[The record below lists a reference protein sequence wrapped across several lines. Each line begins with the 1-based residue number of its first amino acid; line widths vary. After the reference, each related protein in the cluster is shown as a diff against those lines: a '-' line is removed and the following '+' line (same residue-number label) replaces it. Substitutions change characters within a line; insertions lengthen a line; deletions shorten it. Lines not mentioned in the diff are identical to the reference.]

1 MSYFLFLR
9 NVTRFP
15 AFCLVALLSAGCAAS
30 VLPASH
36 AVQSETQEELLRP
49 HPGYVQWLEKQ
60 SILNQSDEL
69 IAVVSGTPL
78 VWGASGSSRNL
89 APLLEA
95 ADVWLDFDP
104 SGAVL
109 EGKKGGSSLAALPRT
124 LPPRVL
130 AELGIRGLLLSS
142 VAENAETW
150 NLISPEGTS
159 SAEADAVVGLR
170 MSPSVAAED
179 AVDEPSPD
187 YRLLEE
193 LCARDGLILGGEIL
207 PGATGMGPDFRLAC
221 MGFSRYADLYM
232 MIEAPRDV
240 WPLLPPA
247 ALQPASGESGF
258 GQDVAALTPEVTAA
272 LVGRGILP
280 PPFSRDRQTFLPPG
294 GWAATSPWKGR
305 DGVTRRWLYRYA
317 ESPRILPLHWD
328 APRAS
333 ARKALSASIIR
344 QAGLLHQ
351 PLLRVRLGDMAGLEP
366 AVPGH
371 FSREPAWIALN
382 ALSRDIRRYG
392 GWSLL
397 GDLVPP
403 SLLTDVQ
410 ELGVDF
416 VPDSVTSPALEFALL
431 TGDTTPLRRNLD
443 DSFKSGVDHARL
455 WRSTP
460 TRALPLGSRWLR
472 LESDSVR
479 KELETISPLW
489 AARTLK
495 LAPSGPM
502 LLASAPSVAA
512 AAAARVQDTA
522 PGSSAPVNIHLLQ
535 VAFRA
540 FLPGILTLSG
550 NDLSGTV
557 QERPIADADAEALP
571 SAWNIHGGHGFSSGG
586 LPAGS
591 SYPPLTVQQSM
602 PDSFAS
608 RLKELLRLR
617 RECGIARGI
626 FLGRAETGEGE
637 DSGGTVACVSRLP
650 DNSMLLVAGNFS
662 PVSHFSPLRLPEGT
676 EALRAEDMIS
686 GRGVAVGGRNLRLQ
700 MAPWGFRVV
709 RLFAH

>member
-69 IAVVSGTPL
+69 IAVVSGHAAGL
-78 VWGASGSSRNL
+78 GSFRQFPQPCS
-89 APLLEA
+89 AP
-95 ADVWLDFDP
+95 
-104 SGAVL
+104 
-109 EGKKGGSSLAALPRT
+109 GGSGRVAGFRSLRRCSGREKRGKQPRRAAPHT
-124 LPPRVL
+124 PPRVL

-232 MIEAPRDV
+232 MIEVPREV

-247 ALQPASGESGF
+247 ALQPASGDPGF

-280 PPFSRDRQTFLPPG
+280 PPFSRDKQTFLPPG

-351 PLLRVRLGDMAGLEP
+351 PLLRVRFGDMAGLEP

-397 GDLVPP
+397 GDFVPP

-431 TGDTTPLRRNLD
+431 TGDTAPLRRNLD
-443 DSFKSGVDHARL
+443 ESLQSGVDHARL

-460 TRALPLGSRWLR
+460 TRALPLGSRWLH

-540 FLPGILTLSG
+540 FLPGMLTLSG
-550 NDLSGTV
+550 HDLSGTV
-557 QERPIADADAEALP
+557 QERPIADADARTLP

-586 LPAGS
+586 LPAGIKLS
-591 SYPPLTVQQSM
+591 ASDRTTEHAG
-602 PDSFAS
+602 SFAS
-608 RLKELLRLR
+608 R
-617 RECGIARGI
+617 
-626 FLGRAETGEGE
+626 
-637 DSGGTVACVSRLP
+637 
-650 DNSMLLVAGNFS
+650 
-662 PVSHFSPLRLPEGT
+662 
-676 EALRAEDMIS
+676 
-686 GRGVAVGGRNLRLQ
+686 
-700 MAPWGFRVV
+700 
-709 RLFAH
+709 